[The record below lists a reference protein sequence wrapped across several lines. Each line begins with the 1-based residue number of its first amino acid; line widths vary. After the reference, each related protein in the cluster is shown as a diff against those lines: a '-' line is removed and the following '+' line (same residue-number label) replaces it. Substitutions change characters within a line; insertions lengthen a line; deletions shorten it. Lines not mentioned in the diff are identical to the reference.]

1 MLADS
6 SGAVPDLLDVRIRQ
20 RDDVAEVV
28 MPGRSPLANPTGSLS
43 SL

>member
-6 SGAVPDLLDVRIRQ
+6 NEAVPDLLDVRIRQ

-28 MPGRSPLANPTGSLS
+28 MPGRSPLANPMGSLS

>member
-1 MLADS
+1 VLADS
-6 SGAVPDLLDVRIRQ
+6 STVVPDLLDVRIRQ

-28 MPGRSPLANPTGSLS
+28 ISSRSPLANPMGSLS

>member
-6 SGAVPDLLDVRIRQ
+6 SEAVPDLLDVRISQ

-28 MPGRSPLANPTGSLS
+28 PGRSPLANPMGSLS